1 VKDEQEIL
9 RARRGQEPLGAYD
22 RVSIGFPGVVRA
34 GRILI
39 APNLG
44 NDAWTGFH
52 LDTAL
57 TKASR
62 ADRSAR

>member
-1 VKDEQEIL
+1 MKDEQEIL
-9 RARRGQEPLGAYD
+9 RARRGQEPRGD

-44 NDAWTGFH
+44 NDAWTGFD

-62 ADRSAR
+62 AGQLSGN